1 MPRYLISYDVSSRL
15 TRDKLSRKLEKYGQ
29 RVQFSL
35 FIVESGAP
43 ACHKL
48 VQDLLKIIE
57 AGDSLL
63 CLPVCAN
70 CLAAAWITGDTLP
83 PLAYF

>member
-1 MPRYLISYDVSSRL
+1 MPCYLISYDVSSSG
-15 TRDKLSRKLEKYGQ
+15 TRDKLSRKLEKYG
-29 RVQFSL
+29 RRIQFSV
-35 FIVESGAP
+35 FMVESGAP

-48 VQDLLKIIE
+48 VQDLLKIID

-70 CLAAAWITGDTLP
+70 CLAAARITGDELP
-83 PLAYF
+83 TMAYF